1 MPIVTTAVETTSAVA
16 TTQGSTIVVPTDTH
30 IKRGE
35 IPDEETRVKMLTDAG
50 CRGVQACVGAG
61 CVSCSGYG
69 KNYRYF
75 IHGCGSPTDK
85 HSRSTI

>member
-16 TTQGSTIVVPTDTH
+16 TTQGSTIVIPTDTH
-30 IKRGE
+30 IKRDE

-50 CRGVQACVGAG
+50 CRGVQACVGSG

-69 KNYRYF
+69 RF
-75 IHGCGSPTDK
+75 FFV
-85 HSRSTI
+85 